1 MSIERARSISIAVLL
16 LYSFRAQI
24 VICAS
29 RTQIVPMYR
38 GPQRHVSNAV
48 LLRVPF
54 SFSVSSSLMSS
65 VFYPAPWILYLI
77 PGRASSGS
85 GIWEAPP
92 ARCTSSPRS
101 PLLSVSVSVS
111 ASASAPMSESVPA
124 DESTFIPGEGG
135 ELEEGRLGEDD
146 PRKRRPALST
156 GRQNPVPDNPC
167 TRIRTRIR
175 IRIIAE
181 ASPPPAPLRTADSPP
196 SRASTSCWRFEACRN
211 QRFTDR
217 CGLAHWIS
225 THGDASNEARTR
237 AGTQTQPRF
246 CFRFCC
252 TPGSPEGRFCARATV
267 AAARAGRAHAR
278 AIRCILPRRPGA
290 PGWTRIRNRSVS
302 GKP

>member
-111 ASASAPMSESVPA
+111 ASASAPMSVPA
-124 DESTFIPGEGG
+124 DDSTAIQVLASKKVDVDGG
-135 ELEEGRLGEDD
+135 
-146 PRKRRPALST
+146 KTTSVRRY
-156 GRQNPVPDNPC
+156 G
-167 TRIRTRIR
+167 
-175 IRIIAE
+175 
-181 ASPPPAPLRTADSPP
+181 
-196 SRASTSCWRFEACRN
+196 N
-211 QRFTDR
+211 QR
-217 CGLAHWIS
+217 
-225 THGDASNEARTR
+225 AR
-237 AGTQTQPRF
+237 QV
-246 CFRFCC
+246 
-252 TPGSPEGRFCARATV
+252 AR
-267 AAARAGRAHAR
+267 
-278 AIRCILPRRPGA
+278 RRW
-290 PGWTRIRNRSVS
+290 GW
-302 GKP
+302 G